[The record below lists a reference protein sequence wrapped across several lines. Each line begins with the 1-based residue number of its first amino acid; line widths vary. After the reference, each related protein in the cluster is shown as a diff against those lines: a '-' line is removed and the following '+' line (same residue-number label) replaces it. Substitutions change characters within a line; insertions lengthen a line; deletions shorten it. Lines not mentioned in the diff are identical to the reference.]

1 MNRIMNSGQQHYTK
15 SNMVSEKVYYVI
27 RLYKAY
33 WKGKFTWMKPIT
45 GFHRGKYLTKFVYKE
60 SHYRYEIPSNWFM
73 LTSDFETKKN
83 LKEAI
88 WNWRTVSNIK
98 HSSLKL
104 SLQEKSEEY
113 KTLQTMAT
121 IIK

>member
-1 MNRIMNSGQQHYTK
+1 M
-15 SNMVSEKVYYVI
+15 
-27 RLYKAY
+27 
-33 WKGKFTWMKPIT
+33 
-45 GFHRGKYLTKFVYKE
+45 YKE

-73 LTSDFETKKN
+73 LMGTSDLGAKKI

-88 WNWRTVSNIK
+88 WNWRTVSNIQ